1 MSVNIPR
8 LKKGVVGTLEAVA
21 QEIAAMAPACD
32 TVAFITSAAAFA
44 LVLTPLAF
52 LLAMVTMFIEVNTLY
67 HLSKWHASAAGYY
80 GYVATAFGPYP
91 AIITGLMYPVYQVAS
106 TAAIPV
112 YVAGIVLPG
121 VLHYFWGIVLPGWV
135 WIAFIL
141 VFILLPIFLSIVGIR
156 PQMKY
161 LRYAALTEVA
171 FLAITSLIIILK
183 APDNTINVFNPFAWS
198 SIPAYTSSWNKI
210 GGPIAG
216 LGLGMI
222 FGLTSFIGYGGS
234 APLGEE
240 VKSSKAITK
249 ALMLGVFIVGIVLTE
264 VSYALTV
271 GWGINNMVSFA
282 SCGIPGIVVYA
293 RYLTIAGGLLLAL
306 FAFNS
311 AFSDSVAMQS
321 NAGRV
326 YFAMGRD
333 GILPK
338 FFSYVHP
345 KWVTPTKSLLF
356 IGIASSILALASG
369 FTIGYFAGYSPAQL
383 IFCPATSK
391 AVFCALSTTFD
402 YLTTIALVGFI
413 VAHFINNTAV
423 MVLFARLKER
433 HYGINVILHPFLHY
447 VLPAIATVIFAFV
460 LYESIWPPVFP
471 VTQAVATGVAVLI
484 FSIIYTSWIRVK
496 KPEAYRRAG
505 KTVNVVEEEKK
516 EQARV

>member
-1 MSVNIPR
+1 MSSNIPR
-8 LKKGVVGTLEAVA
+8 LRKGVVGTIEAVA

-44 LVLTPLAF
+44 FVLTPLAF

-67 HLSKWHASAAGYY
+67 HLSKRHASAGGYY
-80 GYVATAFGPYP
+80 GYVATAFGPFP

-121 VLHYFWGIVLPGWV
+121 VLKYFWGIILPGWI

-141 VFILLPIFLSIVGIR
+141 IFILVPIFLAIIGIR

-161 LRYAALTEVA
+161 IRYAALTEVA

-183 APDNTINVFNPFAWS
+183 APDNSINVFNPFAWNS
-198 SIPAYTSSWNKI
+198 VYGQNFGPL

-249 ALMLGVFIVGIVLTE
+249 ALMLGVTIVGVVLTE

-271 GWGINNMVSFA
+271 GWGTNNMVSFA
-282 SCGIPGIVVYA
+282 SCEIPGIIVYA
-293 RYLTIAGGLLLAL
+293 NFLGIVGGLLLAL

-338 FFSYVHP
+338 FFAYVHE
-345 KWVTPTKSLLF
+345 KWVTPSKSLLF
-356 IGIASSILALASG
+356 IGTASSIMAIGAG
-369 FTIGYFAGYSPAQL
+369 FIIGYFSGVSPIQML
-383 IFCPATSK
+383 TLPATSSQIYN
-391 AVFCALSTTFD
+391 ALSNAFD

-423 MVLFARLKER
+423 MTLFYKLKEK
-433 HYGINVILHPFLHY
+433 HTGINKIIHPFMHY
-447 VLPAIATVIFAFV
+447 FLPAVATIIFAFV
-460 LYESIWPPVFP
+460 LYESIIPPVFP
-471 VTQAVATGVAVLI
+471 VTQAVATGGAVLI
-484 FSIIYTSWIRVK
+484 FSIFYAYWIKIK
-496 KPEAYRRAG
+496 KPTAYKNAG
-505 KTVNVVEEEKK
+505 MSVNIVKEEQ
-516 EQARV
+516 EQTQKV